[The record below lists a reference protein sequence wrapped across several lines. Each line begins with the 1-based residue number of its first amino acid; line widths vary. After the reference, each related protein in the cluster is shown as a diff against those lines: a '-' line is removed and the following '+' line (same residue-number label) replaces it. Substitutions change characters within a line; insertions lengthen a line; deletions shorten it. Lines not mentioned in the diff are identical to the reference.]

1 MMLLVV
7 GGMDGRDDQEDRRR
21 AQKEDKPEVEALLLG
36 LFRGSVGFSP
46 PPRTSIAR
54 RGRHHL
60 SRAAVVY
67 AVADCPPL
75 AGQSAT
81 TGLARRTPNSSSSL
95 LTSLSHP

>member
-7 GGMDGRDDQEDRRR
+7 GGMDGRYDQEDRRR

-46 PPRTSIAR
+46 PPRTSIAG
-54 RGRHHL
+54 RGRHHR

-67 AVADCPPL
+67 AVV
-75 AGQSAT
+75 GQSAT
-81 TGLARRTPNSSSSL
+81 TGLARRTPNRSSSL